1 MKRDALVVTL
11 GLILGLFIV
20 AILVP
25 TRILAQEPAPSAQ
38 ELENVFPKK
47 APYSPY
53 ADRKFPERVYWGDT
67 HLHTAISLDA
77 GAAGCRLGPREAYRF
92 AKGEQIT
99 ASSGQQVKLARP
111 LDFLVVSD
119 HSDNM
124 GFITDLFAG
133 KPELLA
139 DPTGRRWYDMIQS
152 GKGGQAALEIIGTF
166 AQGNF
171 PKALIYAPG
180 TRAYRSTWQSIIKA
194 AEEANDPGRFTAF
207 IGYEWTS
214 LDKGNN

>member
-1 MKRDALVVTL
+1 MKTNNCVIRMGVLLALVIAL
-11 GLILGLFIV
+11 W
-20 AILVP
+20 VP
-25 TRILAQEPAPSAQ
+25 AEVLAQEPVPSEQ

-47 APYSPY
+47 APYSPA

-99 ASSGQQVKLARP
+99 ASSGQQVKLSRP

-124 GFITDLFAG
+124 GFITDLSAG
-133 KPELLA
+133 KPEMLA
-139 DPTGRRWYDMIQS
+139 DP
-152 GKGGQAALEIIGTF
+152 
-166 AQGNF
+166 
-171 PKALIYAPG
+171 
-180 TRAYRSTWQSIIKA
+180 
-194 AEEANDPGRFTAF
+194 
-207 IGYEWTS
+207 
-214 LDKGNN
+214 